1 MLSLRRRHVLLL
13 AASSFAGS
21 ANAAPNAAGLLA
33 PDGTLRVAIN
43 YGNPV
48 LAQREPAV
56 GAPHGVSA
64 ALARALAQKL
74 NVPVAFEFF
83 NEAGQVSGAL
93 HANHAAWDVAFL
105 AVDPVRAADIVFT
118 APYVEIE
125 GAYLVHADS
134 PLHAVG
140 DVDRTGVRI
149 AVAKGSAYD
158 LFLTRTLKHAQLLRF
173 PLTDAATKA
182 FLDRHVEV
190 LAGVREPLVAY
201 AASRPSLR
209 LLPGRFMVIEQA
221 MAIPKDRAAAL
232 PFLHD
237 FVEQMK
243 ASGFVARALAESG
256 QTSATVAPPAG

>member
-1 MLSLRRRHVLLL
+1 
-13 AASSFAGS
+13 
-21 ANAAPNAAGLLA
+21 LA

-48 LAQREPAV
+48 LAQRAPAA

-74 NVPVAFEFF
+74 NVPVAFEFY

-93 HANHAAWDVAFL
+93 HANQAAWDVAFL

-173 PLTDAATKA
+173 PLTEAATKA

-232 PFLHD
+232 PFLRD